1 MDKPKLY
8 VCSFSGGKDSTAM
21 LLRLLEEGMPVDIIL
36 FCDTGLE
43 FPQLYRHVDK
53 VERDIGREITRVKA
67 PHDFEYYFAEVK
79 VKRKENTTY
88 ARKYGLERDG
98 YGWAGPKMRWCT
110 EELKTLPR
118 ERFLRSLREQYDVI
132 EYVGLAADEGY
143 RMERKCNQRKSC
155 QHPLIDWGMTEA
167 DCLRYC
173 RERGYNWE
181 GLYDKMDRVS
191 CWCCPLQSLKELRV
205 LYREFPEQWEQ
216 LKRWDSM
223 TWRSFRAD
231 YSVAQLEKRFDF
243 EEEWQNARKPLRT
256 KVFFTALKEH
266 LNANS
271 GIEEQVEPCKKGAN

>member
-1 MDKPKLY
+1 
-8 VCSFSGGKDSTAM
+8 
-21 LLRLLEEGMPVDIIL
+21 
-36 FCDTGLE
+36 
-43 FPQLYRHVDK
+43 
-53 VERDIGREITRVKA
+53 
-67 PHDFEYYFAEVK
+67 
-79 VKRKENTTY
+79 
-88 ARKYGLERDG
+88 
-98 YGWAGPKMRWCT
+98 MRWCT
-110 EELKTLPR
+110 DELKNLPR
-118 ERFLRSLREQYDVI
+118 GKFLRSLHEQYDVI

-143 RMERKCNQRKSC
+143 RMERKCNQRKNC

-191 CWCCPLQSLKELRV
+191 CWCCPLQSLKDLRV

-243 EEEWQNARKPLRT
+243 EEEWQNTGKPLRT
-256 KVFFTALKEH
+256 KAFFTALKEQ

-271 GIEEQVEPCKKGAN
+271 GSDEQVKPCKKGAN

>member
-53 VERDIGREITRVKA
+53 VEHDIGREITRVKA

-110 EELKTLPR
+110 EELNADVESEQKQRIAKRGKLTEYLETLR
-118 ERFLRSLREQYDVI
+118 NQ
-132 EYVGLAADEGY
+132 GLI
-143 RMERKCNQRKSC
+143 S
-155 QHPLIDWGMTEA
+155 
-167 DCLRYC
+167 
-173 RERGYNWE
+173 
-181 GLYDKMDRVS
+181 
-191 CWCCPLQSLKELRV
+191 
-205 LYREFPEQWEQ
+205 
-216 LKRWDSM
+216 
-223 TWRSFRAD
+223 SFNETLW
-231 YSVAQLEKRFDF
+231 YGTV
-243 EEEWQNARKPLRT
+243 
-256 KVFFTALKEH
+256 
-266 LNANS
+266 
-271 GIEEQVEPCKKGAN
+271 EQVRVTTEGNLHFIFRDGQEITV